1 MPLDVM
7 IVDDSAAIRKI
18 LQRVLVQ
25 ADVPLGKV
33 HEAGD
38 GLEALEKLKGALKD
52 ASVGLILS
60 DINMPNMDGL
70 QLLSALKAEDG
81 LKQIPVIMV
90 TTEGSSTK
98 VMEAV
103 SLGAAGYV
111 RKPFTAEQIKEKL
124 AGLV

>member
-1 MPLDVM
+1 MALDVM

-18 LQRVLVQ
+18 LHRVLVQ
-25 ADVPLGKV
+25 ADVPLGAV

-38 GLEALEKLKGALKD
+38 GKEALEKLKS

-70 QLLSALKAEDG
+70 ELLSALKGQEETRSV
-81 LKQIPVIMV
+81 PVIMV
-90 TTEGSSTK
+90 TTEGSSSR

-111 RKPFTAEQIKEKL
+111 RKPFTADQIKEKL
-124 AGLV
+124 AGLL

>member
-1 MPLDVM
+1 MALDVL

-18 LQRVLVQ
+18 LQRVLIQ
-25 ADVPLGKV
+25 AEVPLGKV

-38 GLEALEKLKGALKD
+38 GLEALAALKLHP
-52 ASVGLILS
+52 VGLILS

-70 QLLSALKAEDG
+70 QFLSAVKA
-81 LKQIPVIMV
+81 QITTRHVPVIMI

-124 AGLV
+124 SGLI